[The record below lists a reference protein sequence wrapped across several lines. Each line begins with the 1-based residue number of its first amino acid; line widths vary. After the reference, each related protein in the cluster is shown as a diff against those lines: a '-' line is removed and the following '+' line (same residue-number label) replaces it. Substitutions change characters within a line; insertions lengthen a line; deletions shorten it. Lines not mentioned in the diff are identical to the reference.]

1 MVIPVQ
7 FVSFF
12 IHFRANSC
20 RKETS
25 WWCRSS
31 SCGIAVHQSLTQRS
45 FTSCSFERRAQCVQH
60 SDESLGASSSL
71 PIPEWKVIV
80 DHLIRIY
87 HVHAKDSGV
96 VQSLFVMLGNLTN
109 QTSIRKIV
117 FESEALVIG
126 HEILRKRDMRGT
138 INKSRYT
145 TNHPILWRMCR

>member
-1 MVIPVQ
+1 
-7 FVSFF
+7 
-12 IHFRANSC
+12 
-20 RKETS
+20 
-25 WWCRSS
+25 
-31 SCGIAVHQSLTQRS
+31 VHQSLTQRS

-126 HEILRKRDMRGT
+126 HEILRKRDMENVQIIISVLGLLRNLSVDPDYFLCMLNEYGVW
-138 INKSRYT
+138 SRL
-145 TNHPILWRMCR
+145 HWKCWKCWKKPK